1 MLFSIKKVLSA
12 LIIITL
18 MSFIIESPFRKSG
31 ITEIS
36 QYFILVIT
44 FGLSLIYS
52 IQKHNNEFSKIQKS
66 VKFISI
72 ILSSGIGLV
81 ISMIISRNYLEKLY
95 GLDFRLYLNE
105 TFSNFTF
112 FSIAFIISALL
123 LEVFN
128 KILKSY
134 NYS

>member
-1 MLFSIKKVLSA
+1 
-12 LIIITL
+12 
-18 MSFIIESPFRKSG
+18 MSFIIESPFRKG
-31 ITEIS
+31 GNTEIS

-52 IQKHNNEFSKIQKS
+52 IRKHNNEFSKIQKL

-105 TFSNFTF
+105 TFSNFSF
-112 FSIAFIISALL
+112 FSIAYIISAIL

>member
-18 MSFIIESPFRKSG
+18 MSFIIESPFRKGG
-31 ITEIS
+31 IIEIS

-52 IQKHNNEFSKIQKS
+52 IQKHNNEFSKIQKL

-105 TFSNFTF
+105 TFYNFSF

>member
-1 MLFSIKKVLSA
+1 
-12 LIIITL
+12 

>member
-12 LIIITL
+12 LMIISLI
-18 MSFIIESPFRKSG
+18 SFIIESPFKKGG

-36 QYFILVIT
+36 QYFILGIA

-52 IQKHNNEFSKIQKS
+52 IQKHNNEFSKIQKL
-66 VKFISI
+66 VKFITI

-81 ISMIISRNYLEKLY
+81 ISLIISRNYLEKIY
-95 GLDFRLYLNE
+95 GLDFRLYINE
-105 TFSNFTF
+105 TFSNFSF
-112 FSIAFIISALL
+112 FTIAFIISALL
-123 LEVFN
+123 LEIFN
-128 KILKSY
+128 KIIKSY